1 MSVME
6 RECQQYE
13 TLWLPSNPNNSWEWH
28 TLSGS
33 HYSYNGWNSCVYKH
47 TDYGLDLVLSNV
59 TQMWFPERVSFYSGE
74 NFRPFFMAESPTKG
88 RSYFRSNLVTALTS
102 QDWERRMLGDRKQ
115 GVSWSVL
122 EDGVWVHKE
131 VVIAL

>member
-1 MSVME
+1 ME
-6 RECQQYE
+6 REHAQY
-13 TLWLPSNPNNSWEWH
+13 TALYPTSDIHDAWVWH

-33 HYSYNGWNSCVYKH
+33 HYSYHGFNVWQHHDNGELEV
-47 TDYGLDLVLSNV
+47 VLRNV
-59 TQMWFPERVSFYSGE
+59 AEYWFPEIAG
-74 NFRPFFMAESPTKG
+74 FRPFFMAESPTKG